1 MRHFTEEL
9 ISECKSG
16 NRKAQ
21 KSVFEQ
27 LYAPMFRVCLRYV
40 GIHADAEDCLMK
52 GFMKCF
58 NKIDSFT
65 FEGDH
70 TFYHWTKKIMVNES
84 LMFIRQKHNFNLSL
98 DEQVVEA
105 ALPASIIE
113 KMNAEEIN
121 SLILL
126 LPTGYRTVFNLNVV
140 EGLDHK
146 TIASML
152 GISENTSRTQL
163 AKARTKLKSLIEQNN
178 FYHEQVRR

>member
-1 MRHFTEEL
+1 
-9 ISECKSG
+9 
-16 NRKAQ
+16 
-21 KSVFEQ
+21 
-27 LYAPMFRVCLRYV
+27 
-40 GIHADAEDCLMK
+40 
-52 GFMKCF
+52 
-58 NKIDSFT
+58 
-65 FEGDH
+65 
-70 TFYHWTKKIMVNES
+70 MVNES